1 MMGLLERELRETDR
15 FAPGEI
21 MDMMIF
27 ATAFP
32 GPIAVNLALLAGRKL
47 AGKAGAIV
55 AVTGTILPPFL
66 TILFLA
72 KVLLLYLNAPLIR
85 AFFLGAACAVA
96 VIIGRVV
103 YNMTRISFSGG
114 WKDMV
119 VFALVSAVLLGFG
132 LHPFIVLG
140 AGAVLR
146 LALGEGKT
154 E

>member
-72 KVLLLYLNAPLIR
+72 KALLLYLNAPLIR

-132 LHPFIVLG
+132 LHPFIALG

>member
-1 MMGLLERELRETDR
+1 MMGILERELRETGS

-32 GPIAVNLALLAGRKL
+32 GPIAVNLALLAGGKL

-55 AVTGTILPPFL
+55 AVTGTVLPPFL
-66 TILFLA
+66 TILFLT
-72 KVLLLYLNAPLIR
+72 KVLLLFLSTPLVR

-96 VIIGRVV
+96 VIIGGVV
-103 YNMTRISFSGG
+103 YDMTKISFSGG
-114 WKDMV
+114 WKDMA

-132 LHPFIVLG
+132 LHPLIALG
-140 AGAVLR
+140 AGTALR
-146 LALGEGKT
+146 LALGEGKS